1 LIVVDANLLI
11 YAYNKQMPQHVP
23 ARHWVEETFSS
34 DSKVGLPMQ
43 AILAFIRLSTNT
55 KLQGPHSSLPT
66 VLSIIDSW
74 LAQPAVGILH
84 PGPRHW
90 EILRKLC
97 VGAKA
102 SGNLSTD
109 AHFAALAIEHDA
121 VLCSADADFARFPGL
136 RWKNPLTKI

>member
-1 LIVVDANLLI
+1 MIVVDANLLI
-11 YAYNKQMPQHVP
+11 YAYNERMPQHVS
-23 ARHWVEETFSS
+23 ARRWLEETFSS
-34 DSKVGLPMQ
+34 DVKVGIPTQ

-55 KLQGPHSSLPT
+55 KLPGPHSSLPR

-74 LAQPAVGILH
+74 LAQAEVQILH

-90 EILRKLC
+90 EIFRRLC
-97 VGAKA
+97 AKAEA

-121 VLCSADADFARFPGL
+121 VLYSADTDFARFPSL
-136 RWKNPLTKI
+136 RWKNPLA